1 MDQEFVN
8 ITNTSYED
16 ILHPPIEIL
25 NAVGKPLQT
34 FLITL
39 YSFTAIFSFAGNI
52 TVICVMIGGRR
63 SSRDLRYLLTN
74 LALSDIM
81 MAIFC
86 IPFTYTEVL
95 LNRWIFSIKFCP
107 IVQFLQHCT
116 VTSSVYTL
124 TVIGIDR
131 FYAVMYPL
139 KVSWIRSHTI
149 LVIFGI
155 WLMSAAFSVYVL
167 ISTKVEPFDWGGR
180 MYYQCIESDSKAF
193 AIAAFLLAFFIPLII
208 LAFCYTIIAIK
219 LYRRNAP
226 GNVDAQR
233 DQRQNQTK
241 IKILKM
247 LVLIVALFGFCWLP
261 LHVFSVLVHFFP
273 KFTVFSTEKSQN
285 IFVGAYFVL
294 HWIAMSHSFANPL
307 IYSFMCENFR
317 VIESKIFDDSY
328 LSMIVPDLSKL
339 QLSAEKLKFETEK
352 LRIDNLDKQ
361 KEI

>member
-241 IKILKM
+241 IKRSHKVKTITLKLKRNKLQTPECFGGNDDYDIKDAGADRCPFWIL
-247 LVLIVALFGFCWLP
+247 LASPTCL
-261 LHVFSVLVHFFP
+261 
-273 KFTVFSTEKSQN
+273 FSTCAFLSK
-285 IFVGAYFVL
+285 I
-294 HWIAMSHSFANPL
+294 H
-307 IYSFMCENFR
+307 
-317 VIESKIFDDSY
+317 IESKIFDDSY

>member
-131 FYAVMYPL
+131 NPKRKLLPEKCLLVPANDLYNSDKANIIVPFDAILTLKHAQSRNDCEAKSKWFYAVMYPL

-241 IKILKM
+241 IKRSHKVKTITLK
-247 LVLIVALFGFCWLP
+247 L
-261 LHVFSVLVHFFP
+261 
-273 KFTVFSTEKSQN
+273 KRN
-285 IFVGAYFVL
+285 
-294 HWIAMSHSFANPL
+294 
-307 IYSFMCENFR
+307 
-317 VIESKIFDDSY
+317 
-328 LSMIVPDLSKL
+328 KL
-339 QLSAEKLKFETEK
+339 QTPECFGGNDDMALHEDVGSVPITE
-352 LRIDNLDKQ
+352 Q
-361 KEI
+361 A